1 MSSGRQLPLAFLLL
15 AAVAVLLLERFEVI
29 GLGFPPMGNACADG
43 DLIDDPAGQPSFNRP
58 PISTLNLAQTAV
70 ALPPT
75 PAGAAMSWAVTT
87 LNGGFE
93 GLTAA
98 QVTEKFTPAIL
109 ERVPA
114 SALLD
119 AMRSAGYESAP
130 FGLVGFADAPT
141 NTTIRGVFR
150 NRGDRYVEVFISTEP
165 TEPYRLH
172 DIVIRNFEPGSAA
185 PASTAPAAPPTP
197 PVPTAVP
204 AVPAAGSG
212 AGAPTEGSAAQP

>member
-1 MSSGRQLPLAFLLL
+1 MPTNRLFSLALLLL
-15 AAVAVLLLERFEVI
+15 AAVVVLFLERFEVI

-43 DLIDDPAGQPSFNRP
+43 DLIADPSTAPRYDRP
-58 PISTLNLAQTAV
+58 PVSTLSLAQAGV
-70 ALPPT
+70 ELPPT
-75 PAGAAMSWAVTT
+75 PAGAAMSWVITT

-98 QVTEKFTPAIL
+98 QLTQKFTPSIL
-109 ERVPA
+109 ERAPA

-119 AMRSAGYESAP
+119 AMCSAGYESAP

-150 NRGDRYVEVFISTEP
+150 NRGDRYVEVFVTTEP

-172 DIVIRNFEPGSAA
+172 DVVIRNFEVGSAA
-185 PASTAPAAPPTP
+185 PASTAPVAPPTT
-197 PVPTAVP
+197 PVPTAMP
-204 AVPAAGSG
+204 TEGSI
-212 AGAPTEGSAAQP
+212 APTEGSVAQP